1 MAVLFPASIGKMNE
15 SNLKILSS
23 ARAGFYEIPGHPEH
37 PMRVQES
44 LKHLQIHLPNSIFEE
59 PLPAPLEKIQ
69 VVHSPSVI
77 QSVQNESFID
87 MDTPSAVGIYQAS
100 LLASGAALQASKEA
114 LLGIPV
120 FSLMRPP
127 GHHATPDQ
135 SMGFCYFNAMAVA
148 VSDLIR
154 SGKAK
159 RVAIFDLD
167 CHHGNGTEA
176 FCLGKLEYL
185 YISLHQSPGYPGTG
199 LVSQDNCLNYPL
211 PTGTKEGVYFPTM
224 ERAMEKI
231 RLFKPDVVGVS
242 MGFDTYEHDPLT
254 EFGLKQ
260 QDYLRMGQMLK
271 SMNLPLFALLEGG
284 YDKDL
289 PILIEIF
296 LKGWTS

>member
-1 MAVLFPASIGKMNE
+1 MNE
-15 SNLKILSS
+15 SNLKVLSS
-23 ARAGFYEIPGHPEH
+23 VHSGFYEVPGHPEH
-37 PMRVQES
+37 PMRVKES
-44 LKHLQIHLPNSIFEE
+44 LKHLQTHLPNSIFEE

-69 VVHSPSVI
+69 VVHSPRVI
-77 QSVQNESFID
+77 QAVQNESFID
-87 MDTPSAVGIYQAS
+87 MDTPGAPGIYQAS
-100 LLASGAALQASKEA
+100 LLSAGSAIQASREA

-135 SMGFCYFNAMAVA
+135 SMGFCYFNSMAVA
-148 VSDLIR
+148 VNDLIK
-154 SGKAK
+154 SGRAK

-176 FCLGKLEYL
+176 FCLGKPEYL
-185 YISLHQSPGYPGTG
+185 YVSLHQGSGYPGTG
-199 LVSQDNCLNYPL
+199 LVSKDNSINYPL
-211 PTGTKEGVYFPTM
+211 PIGTKEGVYFPAM
-224 ERAMEKI
+224 ESAMEKI

-260 QDYLRMGQMLK
+260 ADYLRMGKMLQ
-271 SMNLPLFALLEGG
+271 SMNVPMFALLEGG

-289 PILIEIF
+289 PILIEKF
-296 LKGWTS
+296 LIGWTS